1 MKSMRIAILI
11 MSTNKEPSITN
22 EKGMYETFIKYT
34 QDNSDSLNHHYDF
47 YFYYADQSKFTGDY
61 QKDLTYTQIV
71 QSNVYNV
78 YCNVQESIYRTFEKT
93 IFTFNAMKGYDWYIR
108 INISN
113 FINIKLLD
121 LVINEMDKSFIYCN
135 AINTIVSD
143 ENYLND
149 IYPRGDFYMMSDI
162 VRTAILPEA
171 NKLLFSDVSLDFKKR
186 CNVIHVDDCL
196 LGVVL
201 VKTFGNTYQDMLKML
216 KYNFIPRNNIENFDK
231 FAISSRVKTI
241 PPNENY
247 SGYSWEDNEYRRQD
261 YKKMKL
267 LYDTMLLLKYNNV
280 QLNNLLVDESVG
292 RPTIFVQ
299 YLNAHLPQ
307 VKHFLKS
314 KKRG

>member
-1 MKSMRIAILI
+1 

-22 EKGMYETFIKYT
+22 ERGMYETFIKYT
-34 QDNSDSLNHHYDF
+34 QDNKDSLNHKYDF
-47 YFYYADQSKFTGDY
+47 YFYYADQTKFAGDY
-61 QKDLTYTQIV
+61 QKDLTYIQSV

-93 IFTFNAMKGYDWYIR
+93 IFTFNIMKDYDWYIR
-108 INISN
+108 ITISN
-113 FINIKLLD
+113 FINIELLD
-121 LVINEMDKSFIYCN
+121 IVLDEMDKSFIYCN

-149 IYPRGDFYMMSDI
+149 IYPRGDFYMISDI
-162 VRTAILPEA
+162 VKTAILPEA

-196 LGVVL
+196 LGVAL
-201 VKTFGNTYQDMLKML
+201 IKTFGNTYQDMLKML
-216 KYNFIPRNNIENFDK
+216 KYNFIPRDSIENFDK

-241 PPNENY
+241 PPDETY

-267 LYDTMLLLKYNNV
+267 LYDNMLLLEYKHIS
-280 QLNNLLVDESVG
+280 LNDLLIDESVG

-299 YLNAHLPQ
+299 YLNTHLP
-307 VKHFLKS
+307 VIKRYLKN